1 MQGWEDWVNLLFGII
16 FIAIGLA
23 YIFSRRFTDFALAM
37 TSQGNMWVRW
47 LGSRWAKLV
56 ARSAFGAISIAFG
69 VYVIYVAFHPWPA
82 S

>member
-1 MQGWEDWVNLLFGII
+1 MQGWENWVNLLFGII

-23 YIFSRRFTDFALAM
+23 YIFSRRFTDFALGM
-37 TSQGNMWVRW
+37 TSQGAMWVRW
-47 LGSRWAKLV
+47 LGPRWAKLV

-69 VYVIYVAFHPWPA
+69 AYVIYVAFNPWRA